1 MERGLSMDDIRR
13 MQIGQLVDFCIDYN
27 ERQKKAKKAAER
39 EEKHGTRRRAT
50 QDDINAFFG

>member
-1 MERGLSMDDIRR
+1 MADIRR

-50 QDDINAFFG
+50 QNDINAFFG